1 MKRKTTYFLLAF
13 IVANVLV
20 MVAGRYWQTQKQQQ
34 HEKMLRD
41 ATRYDGATG
50 DTVTIFDNK
59 TDRWIA
65 EMKEEPIE
73 VILQKLT
80 DAAEYIEPLSQ
91 VTDSVALAIYSDE
104 VRDRTLYSLDIR
116 SLLANRRFRKAYEDL
131 QKIDKTQAA
140 ALLTKNIRENLP
152 ELRVMLQGYKDMVTR
167 GEHKGNIA
175 VTTVNPDVN
184 SYRYSSRTDVPPT
197 RFGRRHAVL
206 SYILLASLLELQEV
220 RPAIEEVIAFA
231 KEEYE
236 FFNSQSDEEAGTL
249 KLVVL
254 KESLY
259 NPSLLLTAT
268 LCDPTWNADKH
279 KILAATP
286 FDPISAIRRAHF
298 PDIPKSTET
307 KLFTGEIVDWQARS
321 TEYDMLGRE
330 GWVPVVPHE
339 GMVKIRYYRA
349 ITDAELNDF
358 FGK

>member
-1 MKRKTTYFLLAF
+1 MKRRTFYILLAF

-20 MVAGRYWQTQKQQQ
+20 LVAGLYWRAQKKVVVDEMVQRAERYP
-34 HEKMLRD
+34 
-41 ATRYDGATG
+41 GATG
-50 DTVTIFDNK
+50 DSITAFDNR

-80 DAAEYIEPLSQ
+80 DAAEYIESMFQ
-91 VTDSVALAIYSDE
+91 FDSVGLAIYSDE
-104 VRDRTLYSLDIR
+104 VRDQTIYSKDIR

-131 QKIDKTQAA
+131 QKIDKAQAA
-140 ALLTKNIRENLP
+140 ALLAKNIRENLP
-152 ELRVMLQGYKDMVTR
+152 ELRVMLKGYKDMITR
-167 GEHKGNIA
+167 GRHKGNIA
-175 VTTVNPDVN
+175 VTTVNPDVD
-184 SYRYSSRTDVPPT
+184 SYRYASRSDVPPT

-220 RPAIEEVIAFA
+220 RPAIEDVIAFA
-231 KEEYE
+231 KEEYKL
-236 FFNSQSDEEAGTL
+236 FNSVSDEEAGTF

-268 LCDPTWNADKH
+268 LCDPAWNADKH
-279 KILAATP
+279 KLLGETP
-286 FDPISAIRRAHF
+286 YDPVSADFRALF

-307 KLFTGEIVDWQARS
+307 KLAEFEIVDWQARAM
-321 TEYDMLGRE
+321 EFDMPGRE
-330 GWVPVVPHE
+330 GWVPVKPHE
-339 GMVKIRYYRA
+339 KMLKVRYYRG
-349 ITDAELNDF
+349 ITDAEFNDF

>member
-13 IVANVLV
+13 IAANVLV
-20 MVAGRYWQTQKQQQ
+20 MVVGIHWRAQRQTVVDEMVRHAERYQ
-34 HEKMLRD
+34 
-41 ATRYDGATG
+41 GATG
-50 DTVTIFDNK
+50 DTITIFDNK

-80 DAAEYIEPLSQ
+80 DGAEYIEPLFQ
-91 VTDSVALAIYSDE
+91 VLDSDALAIYSDE
-104 VRDRTLYSLDIR
+104 VRDRTIYSLDIR

-131 QKIDKTQAA
+131 QKIDKTRAA

-167 GEHKGNIA
+167 DWYKGNIA

-206 SYILLASLLELQEV
+206 SYILLASFLELQEV

-231 KEEYE
+231 KEEYKL
-236 FFNSQSDEEAGTL
+236 FNSVSDEEAGTF

-268 LCDPTWNADKH
+268 LCDPSWKADKH
-279 KILAATP
+279 KLLEATP
-286 FDPISAIRRAHF
+286 YDPISATQRMLF

-321 TEYDMLGRE
+321 TEYDMPGRE
-330 GWVPVVPHE
+330 GWVPVVPH
-339 GMVKIRYYRA
+339 GDKIKMRYYRGV
-349 ITDAELNDF
+349 TDEEFNGF